1 MPRKNNQEYAF
12 ISKDS
17 WRHRLLHLVWTRQ
30 HLDLG
35 LYRKLLEDLTGAL
48 SDSSIASFFMFLVI
62 LRWFD

>member
-12 ISKDS
+12 ISKDP

-48 SDSSIASFFMFLVI
+48 SDSSICVVLYVLSDLEMV
-62 LRWFD
+62 